1 MKKILLALVLVSLFA
16 LPAVSLANHGPTHP
30 QVIPAGPTSQ
40 QALLDLIDKVANW
53 IFSLLLAVALI
64 FILIAAFQFLTSG
77 GSPETVAKAR
87 QTLLYAVI
95 GIAVAF
101 LARGFVAIVRVVI
114 NQ

>member
-1 MKKILLALVLVSLFA
+1 MKKILLASVLVSLLA
-16 LPAVSLANHGPTHP
+16 LPAVSLATHGPVHP
-30 QVIPAGPTSQ
+30 QDIPAGPASQ
-40 QALLDLIDKVANW
+40 QALLDLIDGIANW
-53 IFSLLLAVALI
+53 IFALLLAVALI

-101 LARGFVAIVRVVI
+101 LARGFVAIVRVII
-114 NQ
+114 NP